1 MTLESQYHFAN
12 ISATKARI
20 FIKFETVTVLS
31 YNIYKIVQN
40 YPLIFRK
47 DPFTH
52 APTQGKNMRTH
63 VLSRQN
69 AHAHVFTL
77 CVLVCARIFTKN
89 QWIILYYLMNISLK
103 FHKDQSFSCGYIQ
116 KIFKIHRKLRIKKT
130 SVLFCKYLR
139 NESSDLY
146 EI

>member
-1 MTLESQYHFAN
+1 MIFESQYHFAN

-20 FIKFETVTVLS
+20 FIKFET
-31 YNIYKIVQN
+31 YIYKIVQN

-69 AHAHVFTL
+69 ARAHIYAS
-77 CVLVCARIFTKN
+77 CVYVCARIYTKN
-89 QWIILYYLMNISLK
+89 QWIILYYLMNISVK
-103 FHKDQSFSCGYIQ
+103 FHKDPSFWCGDIC
-116 KIFKIHRKLRIKKT
+116 K
-130 SVLFCKYLR
+130 SVLTFKSCQFSMYFPYFH
-139 NESSDLY
+139 SY
-146 EI
+146 TP